1 MKKSNNLT
9 QKTKFALV
17 LISLLTGTC
26 SYSQINNPAP
36 YCTSVYEINYNM
48 IDNLKIEGT
57 TLDFG
62 PEGNFT
68 NQNDYAF
75 YNLFSF
81 PSLPK
86 GGNVDLELNIFS
98 VNDAEP
104 GYFSL
109 WIDFNQNNAF
119 ESNEVVMNN
128 ANTINNVLPFP
139 GEPISPILKTITIPT
154 SSNLGTCRARLIRGA
169 RPDGNPFYEATF
181 SLPPCYDNESN
192 PGFAYGNT
200 YDFNIQIIDNN
211 VFLSEK
217 TSEPKKYEIF
227 PNPVNDIVS
236 INNSS
241 NSPIKFI
248 FKDAMGKVVKE
259 LEVNN
264 GISSVSVSDLSEGYY
279 TISSLTD
286 ENNLIIEKLVIKH

>member
-26 SYSQINNPAP
+26 SYSQINDPAP
-36 YCTSVYEINYNM
+36 YCTSVYVHNYNM

-62 PEGNFT
+62 PEGSFT

-75 YNLFSF
+75 YNSFSF

-86 GGNVDLELNIFS
+86 GGNMDFELNVFS
-98 VNDAEP
+98 VNDMEP
-104 GYFSL
+104 IYFSL

-128 ANTINNVLPFP
+128 ANTLNTFLPVFTDP
-139 GEPISPILKTITIPT
+139 VSPILKTITIPT
-154 SSNLGTCRARLIRGA
+154 SSNLGTCRARLIRGSN
-169 RPDGNPFYEATF
+169 PSGNPFYDATF
-181 SLPPCYDNESN
+181 SLSPCNLLSDSFN
-192 PGFAYGNT
+192 GYGNT

-211 VFLSEK
+211 LFLSDK
-217 TSEPKKYEIF
+217 ISEPKKYEIF
-227 PNPVNDIVS
+227 PNPVSDILS
-236 INNSS
+236 INNAS
-241 NSPIKFI
+241 NSPIKFV

-259 LEVNN
+259 LELNN
-264 GISSVSVSDLSEGYY
+264 GISSISVSDLSDGYY

-286 ENNLIIEKLVIKH
+286 ENNQIIEKIVIKH